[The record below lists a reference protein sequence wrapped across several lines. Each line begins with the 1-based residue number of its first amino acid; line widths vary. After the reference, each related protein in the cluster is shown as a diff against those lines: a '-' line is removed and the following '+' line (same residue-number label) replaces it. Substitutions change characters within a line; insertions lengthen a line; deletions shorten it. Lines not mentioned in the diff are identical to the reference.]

1 MTQDKREP
9 LEMLIPLIP
18 LSPVKI
24 YEKSSDDRIT
34 FHLVILRKDY
44 SEVNMDVVLNIFPE
58 KRSSFYI
65 EDKLNRLWNNWH
77 ANKSV
82 RV

>member
-1 MTQDKREP
+1 M
-9 LEMLIPLIP
+9 MIPLIP

-24 YEKSSDDRIT
+24 YESSSDNKTT

-44 SEVNMDVVLNIFPE
+44 AAVNMDVVQSIFPE
-58 KRSSFYI
+58 KRSAFYI

-77 ANKSV
+77 ANKINSS
-82 RV
+82 RVTEKDLLEL